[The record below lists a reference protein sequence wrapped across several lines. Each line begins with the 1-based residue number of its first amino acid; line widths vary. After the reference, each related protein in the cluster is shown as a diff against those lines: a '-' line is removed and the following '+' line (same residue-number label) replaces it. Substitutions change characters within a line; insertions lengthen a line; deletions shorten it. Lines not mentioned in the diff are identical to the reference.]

1 MEMEADSLPPAFTGT
16 EKNAPAVLIAEDEV
30 LVRFAIT
37 DYLID
42 RGFTV
47 YEAGTAREAI
57 KLLESAP
64 EIAVV
69 FTDVRMPGDLDGL
82 GLVKWIRMN
91 RPGLNVIL
99 TSGDIR
105 ESELSGGA
113 SEPFIEKPYDFKTV
127 ALRINALTRAKS

>member
-1 MEMEADSLPPAFTGT
+1 MDMEAESLPPAFTSM

-30 LVRFAIT
+30 LIRFAIT
-37 DYLID
+37 DYLVD
-42 RGFTV
+42 WGLTV
-47 YEAGTAREAI
+47 YEAGSAREAI

-69 FTDVRMPGDLDGL
+69 FADVRMPGDLDGL
-82 GLVKWIRMN
+82 GLVKWIRTN

-105 ESELSGGA
+105 ESDLSGKAG
-113 SEPFIEKPYDFKTV
+113 EPFIEKPYDFQTV
-127 ALRINALTRAKS
+127 AAHIKALVRAKA